1 MVKGFIS
8 LILLFTIFL
17 GGCSS
22 SNASM
27 NKNSTSKTS
36 SSSDLVTTTSKKI
49 TSNVSNTTNKNKETI
64 AKIKARP
71 LTSSEK
77 TKLNSKLNSAITSID
92 EVLNSLDEAKE
103 LNLN

>member
-17 GGCSS
+17 GGCSN
-22 SNASM
+22 SNTSM
-27 NKNSTSKTS
+27 SKNPTNKTS
-36 SSSDLVTTTSKKI
+36 SSKGLVTTTSKKI
-49 TSNVSNTTNKNKETI
+49 TSNVSNTTNKKTTT
-64 AKIKARP
+64 KIKTRP